1 MTQHIDIQMKRG
13 NGHYFSQA
21 IDFSKARVAKRSG
34 RVLILHL
41 ALQTSDV
48 PFSFFHKSVDVIT
61 IAYVGVLDLW
71 KISCSY
77 HKIKKKSRIQKTDQ
91 NPRSLPSIA
100 PKSPIRPQIPGIV
113 FDSLACSIA
122 FKTDP

>member
-1 MTQHIDIQMKRG
+1 MEDIL
-13 NGHYFSQA
+13 FVSQ
-21 IDFSKARVAKRSG
+21 D
-34 RVLILHL
+34 
-41 ALQTSDV
+41 
-48 PFSFFHKSVDVIT
+48 
-61 IAYVGVLDLW
+61 
-71 KISCSY
+71 
-77 HKIKKKSRIQKTDQ
+77 KKKSRIQKTDQ